1 MLAKPVPNT
10 FKTSAEIAAVMTDE
24 TGSGPLVFADSP
36 TLRFHRAQNKYN
48 AKGQSNRFAG
58 NNGFG
63 QGAVGFATPQM
74 SAEVA
79 GTRTSDTLF
88 TRTAGTWIADAL
100 VGQYAFSYVAGT
112 PITGIWLPITA
123 NTTTTLTI
131 NGTLQATGTGVMTCP
146 WNPTQAAYAQGQGA
160 AAFMGACFDGES
172 VWLAPYNSSNLVK
185 VNPATGAMT
194 AYAHGQGAAAFAGAC
209 FDGESVWLAPRNSSN
224 LIKVNPAT
232 GAMTAYAHGQG
243 ADAFTGACFDGESV
257 WLAPLDSSNLIKVN
271 PATGAMTAYAH
282 GQGAAAF
289 MGACFDGE
297 SVWLAPYNSS
307 NLVKVNPATGAMTA
321 YAHGQG
327 AAAFAGACFDGE
339 SVWLAPRNSS
349 NLIKVNPAT
358 GAMTAYAHGQGA
370 GAFAGACFD
379 GESVWLV
386 PYNSSNLVKVNPATG
401 AMTAYAHGQG
411 ADAFTGA
418 CFDGES
424 IWLAPF
430 YSSNLVKVNPAG
442 FGRKRQHQNWNI
454 TASRALNTTYTNP
467 SPDRSLLVMATVRC
481 AITVAAG
488 NAYVQGKADTST
500 PPTTVAS
507 GIVGIQAGLLNEDNT
522 FQICFVVSQGMN
534 YRIDSAVTNGTV
546 ILGTWFEINL

>member
-1 MLAKPVPNT
+1 M
-10 FKTSAEIAAVMTDE
+10 SAEI
-24 TGSGPLVFADSP
+24 
-36 TLRFHRAQNKYN
+36 
-48 AKGQSNRFAG
+48 
-58 NNGFG
+58 
-63 QGAVGFATPQM
+63 
-74 SAEVA
+74 A

-88 TRTAGTWIADAL
+88 TRTAGTWVASAL

-112 PITGIWLPITA
+112 PITGVWLPITA
-123 NTTTTLTI
+123 NTTTTLTV

-146 WNPTQAAYAQGQGA
+146 WKPIQSTYAHGQGA
-160 AAFMGACFDGES
+160 GAFVGGCFDGES
-172 VWLAPYNSSNLVK
+172 VWLVPYSSSNLVKVNPVTGAMTAYAHGQGAGAFAGGCFDGESVWLVPYSSSNLVK

-194 AYAHGQGAAAFAGAC
+194 AYAHGQGAGAFYG
-209 FDGESVWLAPRNSSN
+209 G
-224 LIKVNPAT
+224 
-232 GAMTAYAHGQG
+232 
-243 ADAFTGACFDGESV
+243 CFDGESV
-257 WLAPLDSSNLIKVN
+257 WLAPLD
-271 PATGAMTAYAH
+271 
-282 GQGAAAF
+282 
-289 MGACFDGE
+289 
-297 SVWLAPYNSS
+297 SS

-327 AAAFAGACFDGE
+327 A
-339 SVWLAPRNSS
+339 
-349 NLIKVNPAT
+349 
-358 GAMTAYAHGQGA
+358 
-370 GAFAGACFD
+370 GAFVGGCFD

-488 NAYVQGKADTST
+488 NAYVQGKVDTST

-507 GIVGIQAGLLNEDNT
+507 GIVGIHAGVLNEDNT

>member
-243 ADAFTGACFDGESV
+243 A
-257 WLAPLDSSNLIKVN
+257 
-271 PATGAMTAYAH
+271 
-282 GQGAAAF
+282 
-289 MGACFDGE
+289 
-297 SVWLAPYNSS
+297 
-307 NLVKVNPATGAMTA
+307 
-321 YAHGQG
+321 
-327 AAAFAGACFDGE
+327 
-339 SVWLAPRNSS
+339 
-349 NLIKVNPAT
+349 
-358 GAMTAYAHGQGA
+358 

-454 TASRALNTTYTNP
+454 TASRALNTTYINP

-488 NAYVQGKADTST
+488 NAYVQGKVDTST